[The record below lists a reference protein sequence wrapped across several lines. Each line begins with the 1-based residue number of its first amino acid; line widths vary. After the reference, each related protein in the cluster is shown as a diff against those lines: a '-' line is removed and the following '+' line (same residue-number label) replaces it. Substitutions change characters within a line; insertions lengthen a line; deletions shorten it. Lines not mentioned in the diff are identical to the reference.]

1 MNNYRLCFFDME
13 GTLLAKNKSLDNGK
27 VAPSAWTVLAK
38 TISNECYMDEELSKD
53 RWLAGEYIS
62 YTAWMMDT
70 VRIQIRHGM
79 RKDHLQVI
87 IDAAELH
94 DGAYSLVSYLKQN
107 RIATALISGGFKELA
122 DMTQVELG
130 IDHAYSAC
138 QYFFREDGSV
148 AHYNLLPTD
157 EEGKLVF
164 MEHLAKEYGVTLKDC
179 IFIGDGKNDVRLA
192 QACGLSIA
200 FNAQQELIDVSTHA
214 VVQSSE
220 NLEELIG
227 LLKSHL

>member
-1 MNNYRLCFFDME
+1 MKKYRLCFFDME

-38 TISNECYMDEELSKD
+38 AISEECYQDEELSKD
-53 RWLAGEYIS
+53 RWLAGKYIS
-62 YTAWMMDT
+62 YTTWMMDT

-79 RKDHLQVI
+79 RREHLQSI
-87 IDAAELH
+87 LDEARLH
-94 DGAYSLVSYLKQN
+94 DGAASLVDYLRQN
-107 RIATALISGGFKELA
+107 DVATALISGGFKELA

-138 QYFFREDGSV
+138 QYFFRKDGSV

-164 MEHLAKEYGVTLKDC
+164 MEHLAKEYGVTLDEC

-200 FNAQQELIDVSTHA
+200 FNAQQELKDIATHT
-214 VVQSSE
+214 VDQSHE
-220 NLEELIG
+220 NLEELIDIIK
-227 LLKSHL
+227 LYF